1 MPTTKKRNRG
11 PTEEMK
17 PKKILLVAGE
27 VSGDLLGSHLVEAI
41 QRIDPEVQFL
51 GVGGEGLKRRG
62 MKLLYPADSLSVVGV
77 TEVLIKL
84 RSIFEALQ
92 RLKKSLDQE
101 RPDLVILI
109 DFPDFNLRLAKIAYR
124 KGIPILYYISPQIWA
139 WRARRIKLIARWVK
153 KMVVLFPFEVPL
165 YEAAGV
171 DVEWVGHPLLDMVKP
186 TLPKE
191 KAFRQFGLDPQRR
204 TIALLPG
211 SRLNEV
217 DRLLSPL
224 LASVDLLQKE
234 SPDLQFILPLAP
246 GIPKTIVSSQMKH
259 ISVPVKVVEGLT
271 YDVMNLSD
279 LLITAS
285 GTATLEGAI
294 LGKPMIIIYKVSL
307 LSYWIGRALIQVDHI
322 GLVNLVAEKEIA
334 PELIQK
340 DVHPQ
345 RIADEALRILRDP
358 ILGRKM
364 MESMGEVRQKLGEPG
379 ATERAARIVT
389 SLLRKA
395 EAQY

>member
-1 MPTTKKRNRG
+1 
-11 PTEEMK
+11 
-17 PKKILLVAGE
+17 
-27 VSGDLLGSHLVEAI
+27 
-41 QRIDPEVQFL
+41 
-51 GVGGEGLKRRG
+51 
-62 MKLLYPADSLSVVGV
+62 MKLLYPAHALSVVGL
-77 TEVLIKL
+77 TEVFTKL

-109 DFPDFNLRLAKIAYR
+109 DFPDFNLRLAKIAHR

-191 KAFRQFGLDPQRR
+191 KAFQQFGLDPQRR

-234 SPDLQFILPLAP
+234 NPDLQFILPLAP
-246 GIPKTIVSSQMKH
+246 GIPKTILSSQMKH
-259 ISVPVKVVEGLT
+259 ISVPVKVVEGFT

-294 LGKPMIIIYKVSL
+294 LGKPMIIIYKVSF

-340 DVHPQ
+340 NVNPQ

-364 MESMGEVRQKLGEPG
+364 TESMGEVRQKLGEPG

-389 SLLRKA
+389 SLLREA